1 MKIVKIPEN
10 ATEETIQLLMN
21 KLRQDEPNERIL
33 FIRSDIDIIDL
44 SLQDLY
50 KVRDM
55 IDKEISDR
63 ELMIPDERNKS

>member
-1 MKIVKIPEN
+1 MKIVKIPKD
-10 ATEETIQLLMN
+10 ATEETIRFLMD
-21 KLRQDEPNERIL
+21 KLRQEEHDERIL

-55 IDKEISDR
+55 IDKEIFDR
-63 ELMIPDERNKS
+63 EMMIPGERNKS

>member
-1 MKIVKIPEN
+1 MKIVKIPKD
-10 ATEETIQLLMN
+10 ATEETIRFLMD
-21 KLRQDEPNERIL
+21 KLRQEEHDERIL

-63 ELMIPDERNKS
+63 EMMIPGERNKS